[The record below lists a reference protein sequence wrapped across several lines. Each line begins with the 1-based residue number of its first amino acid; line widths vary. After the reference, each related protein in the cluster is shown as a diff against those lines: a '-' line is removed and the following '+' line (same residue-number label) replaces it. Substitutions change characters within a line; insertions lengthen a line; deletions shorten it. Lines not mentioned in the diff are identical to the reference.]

1 MDEKAQFYVFEAIA
15 VIIMLLLSLVFVYT
29 LSPPPTASPYS
40 STQLKILADEALYI
54 LRNTPASENYI
65 PAANACVG
73 RWDFEEGSGNTTNDT
88 SGNDNHG
95 TLYGNA
101 SFTSSSVH
109 GNYAMEFDGEGDYV
123 DCGNDEELNLTTN
136 FTLAAWINCEDPL
149 LGVSVDNTIVS
160 KHYQFCLGIFNGTG
174 NDSEWPPIDCPPL
187 NKTTLIWYDD
197 TSGSWHYFG
206 GNTSLMNHTW
216 YHLAATY
223 DGTDVKLYV
232 NGELDKTYN
241 APNESPLAS
250 DDSVMIGARDA
261 SWNFN
266 GNIDDVYIWNRTLS
280 WEEINT
286 TYNLGVQGSHENILT
301 QWIMTNDDT
310 SFVANMSKMLPET
323 VFYQVRIYDGVNTYW
338 WYRGEKQE
346 LADTIVRSHYI
357 ISHGTRI
364 YDVEL
369 EMWSII

>member
-15 VIIMLLLSLVFVYT
+15 VIVMLLLSLVFVYA
-29 LSPPPTASPYS
+29 LSPPSTASPYS

-73 RWDFEEGSGNTTNDT
+73 LWDFEEGSGNTTNDT
-88 SGNDNHG
+88 SGNGNHG
-95 TLYGNA
+95 TLHGNA
-101 SFTSSSVH
+101 SFTSNSVH

-136 FTLAAWINCEDPL
+136 FTLAAWIDCEDANVENNFFISKGNQYA
-149 LGVSVDNTIVS
+149 LGIYNGSGEQPPIKKPRDKSTLVWHDDNT
-160 KHYQFCLGIFNGTG
+160 KKY
-174 NDSEWPPIDCPPL
+174 
-187 NKTTLIWYDD
+187 
-197 TSGSWHYFG
+197 HYFG
-206 GNTSLMNHTW
+206 ANTSLTKHTW
-216 YHLAATY
+216 YHIAATY
-223 DGTDVKLYV
+223 DGNEVKIYV
-232 NGELDKTYN
+232 NGELDKIYYK
-241 APNESPLAS
+241 P
-250 DDSVMIGARDA
+250 DDLPSATDVHVKIGTWDRDN
-261 SWNFN
+261 WYFQ
-266 GNIDDVYIWNRTLS
+266 GDIDDVYIWNRTLS

-286 TYNLGVQGSHENILT
+286 TYNLGLQEPHENILT
-301 QWIMTNDDT
+301 QWIMTNDDV
-310 SFVANMSKMLPET
+310 SFTANMSKMLPET

-357 ISHGTRI
+357 ISHGTRV
-364 YDVEL
+364 YDVEF